1 MGKLNHFNEDAVNVA
16 REKYHQSNLN
26 IASAAPGSTA
36 LPGMAN
42 NRHLRKTPFLRPT
55 GFCTKLDFL
64 TGTFHIILKL
74 ANLEIGEHSSYFRLK
89 F

>member
-42 NRHLRKTPFLRPT
+42 NRHLRKTPFFVRPK
-55 GFCTKLDFL
+55 FFHKIWSLNDF
-64 TGTFHIILKL
+64 
-74 ANLEIGEHSSYFRLK
+74 
-89 F
+89 